1 LVDPAKDTGYIA
13 DGNSLSALKLSDGRI
28 LGRPVQSV
36 AAGLYAIRQGVALG
50 LDQGALGV
58 AWGYDMQTRRV
69 VWTSGALPWPH
80 FFVDSSGLGG
90 SAGQDSAVTLVAI
103 CGAESGSLPAVC
115 LRPELT
121 ALKY

>member
-1 LVDPAKDTGYIA
+1 M
-13 DGNSLSALKLSDGRI
+13 
-28 LGRPVQSV
+28 

-90 SAGQDSAVTLVAI
+90 SAGQDSSVTLVAI
-103 CGAESGSLPAVC
+103 CAAEGGGVPAAC
-115 LRPELT
+115 AHPELT
-121 ALKY
+121 AIKY